1 MPTFVWEGR
10 SRTGELKKGTSEA
23 ENSTALTTALKRQN
37 ITPTKVKR
45 SLKDISFDISFGGSV
60 KTKEIG
66 IFARQFATMID
77 AGLPLVQCLEILSK
91 QSSNKML
98 AKILVDVRERVE
110 GGATFSDALRNH
122 PKVFDDLFV
131 NLIAA
136 GEAGGILD
144 TILNRLAIYLEKATK
159 LKAQVKGAMV
169 YPIAISIVAAI
180 VMVVLLWKVIPVFE
194 GMFKDM
200 GSGQLPGLTQFL
212 IDVSDGFVSNMHWY
226 ILTFVGVIT
235 AFSLSQRTRRGKR
248 TLHAIL
254 LRMPIVGPVLRKV
267 IVARFTRTFGTLLS
281 SGVPILDAMDICAR
295 TVGNILVEEAILK
308 ARERVAEGKDL
319 AGPLSATKAFPPMVV
334 QMIGVGEQTGAL
346 DQMLQ
351 KIADFYEEETDAAI
365 AALTSLMEPMMMVV
379 LGGMVG
385 VIIVGMY
392 LPIFE
397 MAGSVRAD

>member
-10 SRTGELKKGTSEA
+10 SRTGELKKGTTEA
-23 ENSTALTTALKRQN
+23 ANSNAVSTALKRQN

-45 SLKDISFDISFGGSV
+45 SLKDLSFDISFGSSV

-77 AGLPLVQCLEILSK
+77 AGLPLVQCLEILGK
-91 QSSNKML
+91 QSSNKTL

-110 GGATFSDALRNH
+110 GGSTFSEALRNH

-169 YPIAISIVAAI
+169 YPIAISIVAAV
-180 VMVVLLWKVIPVFE
+180 VMVVLLWKVIPVFQ

-200 GSGQLPGLTQFL
+200 GSGQLPALTQFL
-212 IDVSDGFVSNMHWY
+212 IDVSDSFVANMHWY
-226 ILTFVGVIT
+226 LLSIVGVV
-235 AFSLSQRTRRGKR
+235 ASFSAIKRTRRGKR
-248 TLHAIL
+248 TLHIIL

-267 IVARFTRTFGTLLS
+267 VVARFTRTFGTLLS

-295 TVGNILVEEAILK
+295 TVGNIIVEEAILK
-308 ARERVAEGKDL
+308 ARDRVSEGKDL
-319 AGPLSATKAFPPMVV
+319 AGPLGATKAFPPMVV

-351 KIADFYEEETDAAI
+351 KIADFYEEETDTAI

-397 MAGSVRAD
+397 MAGSVKAN